1 VAELYAARLKRSLK
15 MCPTPAGYEGGS
27 EILRPEYVP
36 NRMFVSGY
44 AKASKFEY
52 WAESV
57 AAFSVPE
64 GRRLLRELDPA
75 IHKMLT
81 EIVRHPESAF
91 TPILTEPLLDL
102 QSSLRLGGELKED
115 LLNC

>member
-1 VAELYAARLKRSLK
+1 MARLKRSVK
-15 MCPTPAGYEGGS
+15 MCPTPNGYEGGS
-27 EILRPEYVP
+27 ELLRPEYVP

-64 GRRLLRELDPA
+64 GRRLLRELDPG
-75 IHKMLT
+75 IHKILT
-81 EIVRHPESAF
+81 EIVFHPETAF
-91 TPILTEPLLDL
+91 TAVLSESILDL
-102 QSSLRLGGELKED
+102 QASLRTGGEFKED